1 MKKIDRKLYTV
12 IYPFMSSVLG
22 LSGQTKETFAVLF
35 NFWYCS
41 GKKPIRAPVTMI
53 QHITGASR
61 PTVVQAIASLH
72 AAGLIDF
79 KKSPGRATE
88 YVVTL
93 KDDILENFERIY
105 KSVPVN
111 YDNHQRLSRF
121 TATGS
126 GIEPPNKNKGHKDN
140 YSLKVKSS
148 GTLFTGGL
156 PEVK

>member
-1 MKKIDRKLYTV
+1 MMKIDRKLYTV

-22 LSGQTKETFAVLF
+22 LSGQTKETFAVIF
-35 NFWYCS
+35 NFWYSS
-41 GKKPIRAPVTMI
+41 GKTPVRASVTMI
-53 QHITGASR
+53 QYITGASR
-61 PTVVQAIASLH
+61 PTVVQSIASLH
-72 AAGLIDF
+72 ASGLIDF

-93 KDDILENFERIY
+93 KDDILKSFERIY

-111 YDNHQRLSRF
+111 NDNHQQLSRF
-121 TATGS
+121 TTTGS
-126 GIEPPNKNKGHKDN
+126 ETELQNKVKRHKDN
-140 YSLKVKSS
+140 YSLKVKTS